1 VTDQDVISALL
12 TKIGPAY
19 QLPSET
25 LEKAIARLK
34 SGIWQLRA
42 LRAQLPSLVLEPYI
56 KEAEAHIT
64 EVAHRLAEEFAMPAD
79 ELIPAAREEQQ
90 AATQPAAAPE
100 IPAGAIVV
108 GTKVRWTT
116 TQVTALVL
124 AHIPSPRHSSPP
136 EYETLI
142 LTEDGRILTVK
153 PEELIS
159 EEAAPAVAAATPT
172 LGPGS
177 RVRIRPTGKT
187 GYVSEVA
194 EDMAI
199 VALDEGGFITV
210 PISDLEPL

>member
-19 QLPSET
+19 QLPGET
-25 LEKAIARLK
+25 LEKAVARLK

-64 EVAHRLAEEFAMPAD
+64 QVAHRLAEEFAMPAD
-79 ELIPAAREEQQ
+79 ELIPATREEQQ
-90 AATQPAAAPE
+90 MATQPAAPAAAPL
-100 IPAGAIVV
+100 GAIAA

-116 TQVTALVL
+116 AQVKALVL
-124 AHIPSPRHSSPP
+124 AHIPSGAHRSPP
-136 EYETLI
+136 EYEVLI
-142 LTEDGRILTVK
+142 LTEDGRILTVT

-172 LGPGS
+172 LSPGS
-177 RVRIRPTGKT
+177 RVKIRPTGKT
-187 GYVSEVA
+187 GYVSELA
-194 EDMAI
+194 DASAL

-210 PISDLEPL
+210 PIADLEPL